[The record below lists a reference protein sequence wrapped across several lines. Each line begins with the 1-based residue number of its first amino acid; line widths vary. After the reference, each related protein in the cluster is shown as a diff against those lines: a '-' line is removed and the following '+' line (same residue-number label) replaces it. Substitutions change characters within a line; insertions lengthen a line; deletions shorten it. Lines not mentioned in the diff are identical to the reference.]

1 VSRFLPRSLVAQ
13 VALLIGAALL
23 VAQLA
28 NFALVLNE
36 REKLSLA
43 QNLGPA
49 ISRYASVAADVV
61 QAAPE
66 FRGAVLED
74 ASRRGAHFRLEAV
87 SAVAPGEARDA
98 EVEAR
103 ALRAMAE
110 AGVRPGEVRAT
121 SRAEARRGGGG
132 DAQRLI
138 LASRF
143 AGGGWLNGVLATPR
157 PDPYLVGRLAAA
169 TAFLYLI
176 VLGASLLV
184 AWRLVRPLRALTEAA
199 RAFGGRDEPV
209 RVDPKGPADLRRAIE
224 AFNAMNRRLVGLLD
238 EKDRMLGAIGHDLR
252 TPLASLRIRLE
263 AEDLEPERQRMTEI
277 VEETGAVLE
286 DILVLAR
293 TGRSREATQATDL
306 AALVETIAK
315 EFREGGGEVAV
326 EEGDRPVLAVQPVLL
341 RRAVRNLVDN
351 ALKHGGSARLSV
363 RRSSEG
369 IAIAVADR
377 GPGLP
382 DDQLERVLAPFYRGE
397 ASRNRQTGG
406 TGLGLPIARAVAEAH
421 GGTLRLENGHPGLV
435 ATLVLPEVE
444 DRGQSI

>member
-1 VSRFLPRSLVAQ
+1 MAQ

-23 VAQLA
+23 VAQLV

-49 ISRYASVAADVV
+49 IARYASVAADVA

-74 ASRRGAHFRLEAV
+74 ASRRGAHFRLEAA
-87 SAVAPGEARDA
+87 SAVGAGEVRDA

-103 ALRAMAE
+103 VVRAMGE
-110 AGVRPGEVRAT
+110 SGVRPVEVRAT
-121 SRAEARRGGGG
+121 SRTEARRSGGG
-132 DAQRLI
+132 DVQRLV
-138 LASRF
+138 LSARF
-143 AGGGWLNGVLATPR
+143 GGGGWLNGALSTPL
-157 PDPYLVGRLAAA
+157 PDPYLVGRLGAA
-169 TAFLYLI
+169 TALLYLI

-199 RAFGGRDEPV
+199 EAFGGRDEPV
-209 RVDPKGPADLRRAIE
+209 RVDPAGPADLRRAID

-263 AEDLEPERQRMTEI
+263 AEDLHAERQRMVEI

-293 TGRSREATQATDL
+293 TGRSREGARPTDL
-306 AALVETIAK
+306 AGLIETVAE
-315 EFREGGGEVAV
+315 EFRERGGDVAV
-326 EEGDRPVLAVQPVLL
+326 EEGERPMLAVQPVLL
-341 RRAVRNLVDN
+341 RRAVRNLVEN

-363 RRSSEG
+363 RRSAQGVEV
-369 IAIAVADR
+369 AVADR

-382 DDQLERVLAPFYRGE
+382 EDQLERVLAPFYRGE

-406 TGLGLPIARAVAEAH
+406 TGLGLAIARAVAEAH
-421 GGTLRLENGHPGLV
+421 GGTLTLENGRPGLV
-435 ATLVLPEVE
+435 ATLTLPEE
-444 DRGQSI
+444 KGDLLPYTQIRSG

>member
-1 VSRFLPRSLVAQ
+1 VRRFLPRSLVTQ

-23 VAQLA
+23 VAQLV

-43 QNLGPA
+43 QNQGPA
-49 ISRYASVAADVV
+49 IARYAAVAADLA

-74 ASRRGAHFRLEAV
+74 ASRRGARYSLDAA
-87 SAVAPGEARDA
+87 SAVAAGETRDA
-98 EVEAR
+98 DVEAR
-103 ALRAMAE
+103 ARKSMAE
-110 AGVRPGEVRAT
+110 AGAKPGEVRAT
-121 SRAEARRGGGG
+121 SRTQARRSGGGEV
-132 DAQRLI
+132 QRLV
-138 LASRF
+138 LSSRF
-143 AGGGWLNGVLATPR
+143 GSLWLNGALPTPR

-169 TAFLYLI
+169 TAVLYLI

-199 RAFGGRDEPV
+199 EAFGGRDEPV
-209 RVDPKGPADLRRAIE
+209 RVEPAGPADLRRAVE

-238 EKDRMLGAIGHDLR
+238 EKDRTLGAIGHDLR

-263 AEDLEPERQRMTEI
+263 AEDLEAERQRMTEI
-277 VEETGAVLE
+277 VEETAAVLE

-293 TGRSREATQATDL
+293 TGRSREATREIDL
-306 AALVETIAK
+306 GELVEAVAE
-315 EFREGGGEVAV
+315 EFRLTGADVAV
-326 EEGDRPVLAVQPVLL
+326 EAGERPLLSLQPVLL

-351 ALKHGGSARLSV
+351 AVKHGGSARIAV
-363 RRSSEG
+363 RREREG
-369 IAIAVADR
+369 AAILVADR

-382 DDQLERVLAPFYRGE
+382 EEALERVLEPFHRGD

-406 TGLGLPIARAVAEAH
+406 TGLGLAIARAVAEAH
-421 GGTLRLENGHPGLV
+421 GGTLRLENGSPGLV
-435 ATLVLPEVE
+435 ATIRLPGE
-444 DRGQSI
+444 QC

>member
-1 VSRFLPRSLVAQ
+1 MSRFLPRSLVAQ

-23 VAQLA
+23 VAQIA

-49 ISRYASVAADVV
+49 ITRYASVAADVA

-74 ASRRGAHFRLEAV
+74 ASRRGAHFRLEAA
-87 SAVAPGEARDA
+87 SAVAAGDVRDA

-103 ALRAMAE
+103 AVRAMAE
-110 AGVRPGEVRAT
+110 AGVRPAEVRAT
-121 SRAEARRGGGG
+121 SRREARRSGGG
-132 DAQRLI
+132 DVQRLV
-138 LASRF
+138 LSVRF
-143 AGGGWLNGVLATPR
+143 GGGGWLNGALSTPA

-169 TAFLYLI
+169 TALLYLI

-199 RAFGGRDEPV
+199 EAFGGRDEPV
-209 RVDPKGPADLRRAIE
+209 RVEPAGPADLRRAIA

-263 AEDLEPERQRMTEI
+263 AEELEPERQRMIEI
-277 VEETGAVLE
+277 VEETAAVLE

-293 TGRSREATQATDL
+293 TGRSREPVQEVDL
-306 AALVETIAK
+306 AGLVEAVAE
-315 EFREGGGEVAV
+315 EFRLAGADVAV
-326 EEGDRPVLAVQPVLL
+326 GDGDAPVLAVQPVLL

-351 ALKHGGSARLSV
+351 AVKHGGSARVAV
-363 RRSSEG
+363 RREPEG
-369 IAIAVADR
+369 VAIAVADR
-377 GPGLP
+377 GLGVPEAE
-382 DDQLERVLAPFYRGE
+382 LERVLAPFHRGDS
-397 ASRNRQTGG
+397 SRNRQTGG
-406 TGLGLPIARAVAEAH
+406 TGLGLAIARAVAEAH
-421 GGTLRLENGHPGLV
+421 GGTLRLENGKPGLV
-435 ATLVLPEVE
+435 ATMILPG
-444 DRGQSI
+444 RQR

>member
-1 VSRFLPRSLVAQ
+1 VAQ

-49 ISRYASVAADVV
+49 ITRYASVAADVA

-66 FRGAVLED
+66 FREAVIED
-74 ASRRGAHFRLEAV
+74 ASRRGARFRIEAA
-87 SAVAPGEARDA
+87 SAVGAGDARDA
-98 EVEAR
+98 EVETRAAR
-103 ALRAMAE
+103 ALGE
-110 AGVRPGEVRAT
+110 AGVRPAEVRAT
-121 SRAEARRGGGG
+121 SRTEARRSGGG
-132 DAQRLI
+132 DVQRLI
-138 LASRF
+138 LSARF
-143 AGGGWLNGVLATPR
+143 GGGGWLNGALPTPR
-157 PDPYLVGRLAAA
+157 PDPWLVGRLGAA
-169 TAFLYLI
+169 TALLYLI
-176 VLGASLLV
+176 VLGASLIV

-199 RAFGGRDEPV
+199 EAFGGRDDPV
-209 RVDPKGPADLRRAIE
+209 RVEPAGPVDLRRAID

-277 VEETGAVLE
+277 VEETAAVLE

-293 TGRSREATQATDL
+293 TGRSRESLQEVDL
-306 AALVETIAK
+306 AALVEAVAE
-315 EFREGGGEVAV
+315 EFRLVGADVAV
-326 EEGDRPVLAVQPVLL
+326 EGGDAAVLAVQPVLL

-351 ALKHGGSARLSV
+351 AVKHGGAARLAV
-363 RRSSEG
+363 RREPEG
-369 IAIAVADR
+369 AAIAVADS

-382 DDQLERVLAPFYRGE
+382 EEELERVMAPFHRGDS
-397 ASRNRQTGG
+397 SRNRQTGG
-406 TGLGLPIARAVAEAH
+406 TGLGLAIARAVVEAH

-435 ATLVLPEVE
+435 ATMTL
-444 DRGQSI
+444 RRTHR

>member
-49 ISRYASVAADVV
+49 ITRYASVAADVA
-61 QAAPE
+61 QAAPD

-74 ASRRGAHFRLEAV
+74 ASRRGAHFRLEAA
-87 SAVAPGEARDA
+87 SAVAPGDTRDA

-103 ALRAMAE
+103 AVRAMAE
-110 AGVRPGEVRAT
+110 AGVRPAEVRAT
-121 SRAEARRGGGG
+121 SRREARRSGGG
-132 DAQRLI
+132 DVQRLV
-138 LASRF
+138 LSARF
-143 AGGGWLNGVLATPR
+143 GGGGWLNGALSTPA
-157 PDPYLVGRLAAA
+157 PDPYLVGRLGAA
-169 TAFLYLI
+169 TALLYLI

-199 RAFGGRDEPV
+199 EAFGGRDEPV
-209 RVDPKGPADLRRAIE
+209 RVDPAGPADLRRAIA

-263 AEDLEPERQRMTEI
+263 AEELEPERQRMTEI
-277 VEETGAVLE
+277 VEETAAVLE

-293 TGRSREATQATDL
+293 TGRSREPAQEVDL
-306 AALVETIAK
+306 AALVAGVAE
-315 EFREGGGEVAV
+315 EFRLAGADVAV
-326 EEGDRPVLAVQPVLL
+326 QAGEGPVLAVQPLLL

-351 ALKHGGSARLSV
+351 ALKHGGSARLAV
-363 RRSSEG
+363 RPEPEG
-369 IAIAVADR
+369 VAIAVADN

-382 DDQLERVLAPFYRGE
+382 EAELERVLAPFHRGDS
-397 ASRNRQTGG
+397 SRNRQTGG
-406 TGLGLPIARAVAEAH
+406 TGLGLAIARAVAEAH
-421 GGTLRLENGHPGLV
+421 GGTLRLENGSPGLV
-435 ATLVLPEVE
+435 ATLTL
-444 DRGQSI
+444 RGQSI